1 MAKRRVALLFF
12 LLLIS
17 NNASSISEEEKG
29 LIMLADKHEQQLRTS
44 PARSTNKIMEEYIR
58 DMACRIAGEDCSNIR
73 VYLLRAPGLN
83 AFMMPNGAMFVQ
95 TGLLLRV
102 TSDSE
107 LASVIGHEVVHYSER
122 HSLER
127 ARTAK
132 RTQQVGNLLSIGLQV
147 GGTGYMES
155 SLLISSIAGAYLSAY
170 SRDAERESDTKGLS
184 LVNNAGYDPTA
195 ASRIWENFKNESEA
209 SGNSG
214 MTLFA
219 SHPAIDARMSSLK
232 ATASALAGTRSTDI
246 RVDEVQ
252 LLTMVDDF
260 RLDFLNDEM
269 RSMKP
274 KQFEVLLSN
283 QISFSSISDGMDN
296 YLRANAWIHSAKQKG
311 VNEKKLQ
318 KAYENANDYY
328 AQGMRSESGMPSAG
342 YREWAKLNERLG
354 DNCQAKTAFSEY
366 LAKEPNAWDAKFV
379 SKRLEKL
386 DCVKNNLSQSDSPKE
401 KVTKTR
407 SPKIISSTEEKKSTK
422 IDAFEKASSK
432 CLALGFKKETDSF
445 GKCILELAAVN

>member
-1 MAKRRVALLFF
+1 MAIRRVTLLFF

-44 PARSTNKIMEEYIR
+44 PARSNNKIMEEYIR
-58 DMACRIAGEDCSNIR
+58 DMACRIASEDCSNIR

-127 ARTAK
+127 ARTVK

-147 GGTGYMES
+147 GNTGLWES

-195 ASRIWENFKNESEA
+195 ASRIWEN
-209 SGNSG
+209 
-214 MTLFA
+214 
-219 SHPAIDARMSSLK
+219 
-232 ATASALAGTRSTDI
+232 
-246 RVDEVQ
+246 
-252 LLTMVDDF
+252 
-260 RLDFLNDEM
+260 
-269 RSMKP
+269 
-274 KQFEVLLSN
+274 
-283 QISFSSISDGMDN
+283 
-296 YLRANAWIHSAKQKG
+296 
-311 VNEKKLQ
+311 
-318 KAYENANDYY
+318 
-328 AQGMRSESGMPSAG
+328 
-342 YREWAKLNERLG
+342 
-354 DNCQAKTAFSEY
+354 
-366 LAKEPNAWDAKFV
+366 
-379 SKRLEKL
+379 
-386 DCVKNNLSQSDSPKE
+386 
-401 KVTKTR
+401 
-407 SPKIISSTEEKKSTK
+407 
-422 IDAFEKASSK
+422 
-432 CLALGFKKETDSF
+432 
-445 GKCILELAAVN
+445 